1 MESMQ
6 TRTDA
11 FALGLNWLNP
21 LGSWEA
27 AARWNAIAL
36 DWMTRGWQQ
45 WLELSTV
52 WPALESPGAAM
63 NEVAR
68 TVDAIDVP
76 ASVIGPAGSGLARA
90 AATDSAP
97 AGSQKARNARALEA
111 PQARGRRRDGEA
123 ARAKTPRRSTDRPAA
138 KGASSRPAGKRTTR
152 ARR

>member
-1 MESMQ
+1 MQ

-11 FALGLNWLNP
+11 FALGFNWLNP

-76 ASVIGPAGSGLARA
+76 ASVIASADSAAARA
-90 AATDSAP
+90 MATDSAP
-97 AGSQKARNARALEA
+97 AGTQKARNARSLEA
-111 PQARGRRRDGEA
+111 PQARARRRDGEP
-123 ARAKTPRRSTDRPAA
+123 ARAKTTRRSTDRPAA
-138 KGASSRPAGKRTTR
+138 KGASSRPAAKRSTR
-152 ARR
+152 ARK